1 MESQS
6 AEQIISSEVQSVNIV
21 TPATSTT
28 TTATTT
34 AVTNSPIIT
43 TSQITEQQQVDIIP
57 TVVSDE
63 DEDDAEENYDDVE
76 EIFGENVVKT
86 DSKLAQLRRGG
97 KNEDI
102 DEESEEKSFEDE
114 RQSAE
119 LSFQERLR
127 ERFKKFRQSHSGVL
141 GRKTDSNNNRPR
153 VTSTEEEDDE
163 EDEGEDNDKK
173 RPKFGQNGRTSL
185 IRKKLAQVESLTSP
199 KYFFISHIFS
209 GSASHSS
216 G

>member
-1 MESQS
+1 M
-6 AEQIISSEVQSVNIV
+6 NIV
-21 TPATSTT
+21 TPATTSTT
-28 TTATTT
+28 AT

-43 TSQITEQQQVDIIP
+43 TSQITEQQQVDINP
-57 TVVSDE
+57 TVVSVE

-141 GRKTDSNNNRPR
+141 GRKTDSNNIRPR
-153 VTSTEEEDDE
+153 VTSTDEDDDDEDDE
-163 EDEGEDNDKK
+163 DEDDNDKK

-185 IRKKLAQVESLTSP
+185 IRKKLAQVESLTTP
-199 KYFFISHIFS
+199 KYFF
-209 GSASHSS
+209 
-216 G
+216 